1 VTDGFE
7 RRLAADRRF
16 ERLLFWRQ
24 VAIVVVVVA
33 ILIAILVIV
42 S

>member
-1 VTDGFE
+1 MTDGFE

-24 VAIVVVVVA
+24 VAIVMVVA
-33 ILIAILVIV
+33 VLIAILVIV

>member
-24 VAIVVVVVA
+24 VAIVIVVA
-33 ILIAILVIV
+33 VLIAVLVIV

>member
-1 VTDGFE
+1 MTDGFE
-7 RRLAADRRF
+7 RRLAADARF

-24 VAIVVVVVA
+24 VAIVLVVA
-33 ILIAILVIV
+33 VLVAILVIV

>member
-1 VTDGFE
+1 MTDGFE

-24 VAIVVVVVA
+24 VTIVIVVA
-33 ILIAILVIV
+33 ILVAVLVILT
-42 S
+42 

>member
-1 VTDGFE
+1 MTDGFE

-24 VAIVVVVVA
+24 VAIVVVVA

>member
-1 VTDGFE
+1 MTDGFE
-7 RRLAADRRF
+7 RRLAADARF

-24 VAIVVVVVA
+24 VAIVMVVA
-33 ILIAILVIV
+33 VLIAVLVIV

>member
-1 VTDGFE
+1 MTDGFE

-24 VAIVVVVVA
+24 VAIVVVVAV
-33 ILIAILVIV
+33 LIAVLVIV
-42 S
+42 T

>member
-24 VAIVVVVVA
+24 VAIVMVVA
-33 ILIAILVIV
+33 VLIAILVIV

>member
-1 VTDGFE
+1 VTDGFD

-24 VAIVVVVVA
+24 VAIVVVV
-33 ILIAILVIV
+33 AILVTILV
-42 S
+42 ILS

>member
-24 VAIVVVVVA
+24 VAIVMMVA
-33 ILIAILVIV
+33 VLIAILVIV

>member
-7 RRLAADRRF
+7 RRLAADARF

-24 VAIVVVVVA
+24 VAIVVVVA

>member
-1 VTDGFE
+1 MTDGFE

-24 VAIVVVVVA
+24 VAIVVLVA
-33 ILIAILVIV
+33 ILIAVLVIV

>member
-1 VTDGFE
+1 MTDGFE

-24 VAIVVVVVA
+24 LAIVVLVA
-33 ILIAILVIV
+33 ILIAALVILT
-42 S
+42 

>member
-1 VTDGFE
+1 MTDGFE

-24 VAIVVVVVA
+24 AAIVVVVA
-33 ILIAILVIV
+33 ILIAVLVILT
-42 S
+42 

>member
-1 VTDGFE
+1 MTDGFE

-24 VAIVVVVVA
+24 VAIVVVVAV
-33 ILIAILVIV
+33 LIAILVIV

>member
-24 VAIVVVVVA
+24 VAIVMVVA
-33 ILIAILVIV
+33 ILTAILVIV

>member
-24 VAIVVVVVA
+24 VAIVMMVA

>member
-1 VTDGFE
+1 MTDGFE

-24 VAIVVVVVA
+24 LAIVVVVA
-33 ILIAILVIV
+33 ILIAVLVIV

>member
-1 VTDGFE
+1 MTDGFE

-24 VAIVVVVVA
+24 VAIVVVVA
-33 ILIAILVIV
+33 ILIAVLVIV

>member
-24 VAIVVVVVA
+24 VAIVMVVA

>member
-1 VTDGFE
+1 MTDGFE

-24 VAIVVVVVA
+24 VAIVVVVA
-33 ILIAILVIV
+33 ILMAVLVIV
-42 S
+42 T

>member
-24 VAIVVVVVA
+24 VAIVVVVA
-33 ILIAILVIV
+33 ILMAVLVIV
-42 S
+42 T

>member
-1 VTDGFE
+1 MTDGFE

-24 VAIVVVVVA
+24 VAIVIVVA
-33 ILIAILVIV
+33 VLIAVLVIV

>member
-7 RRLAADRRF
+7 RRLAADARF

-24 VAIVVVVVA
+24 VAIVVVVA
-33 ILIAILVIV
+33 ILMAVLVIV
-42 S
+42 T

>member
-1 VTDGFE
+1 MTDGFE

-24 VAIVVVVVA
+24 VAIVMLVA
-33 ILIAILVIV
+33 VLIAILVIV

>member
-24 VAIVVVVVA
+24 VAIVVVVAV
-33 ILIAILVIV
+33 LIAVLVIV

>member
-1 VTDGFE
+1 MTDGFE
-7 RRLAADRRF
+7 RRLAADARF

-24 VAIVVVVVA
+24 VAIVVVVAV
-33 ILIAILVIV
+33 LIAVLVIV

>member
-1 VTDGFE
+1 MTDGFE

-24 VAIVVVVVA
+24 LAIVVVVA
-33 ILIAILVIV
+33 ILIAVLVILT
-42 S
+42 

>member
-1 VTDGFE
+1 MTDGFE
-7 RRLAADRRF
+7 RRLAADARF

-24 VAIVVVVVA
+24 VAIVVAVA
-33 ILIAILVIV
+33 VLIAVLVLV

>member
-1 VTDGFE
+1 MTDGFE

-24 VAIVVVVVA
+24 VAIVAVVA
-33 ILIAILVIV
+33 VLIAVLVIV

>member
-24 VAIVVVVVA
+24 VAIVVVVAV
-33 ILIAILVIV
+33 LIAILVIV
-42 S
+42 T

>member
-1 VTDGFE
+1 MSDGFE
-7 RRLAADRRF
+7 RRLAADARF

-24 VAIVVVVVA
+24 VAIVVVVAV
-33 ILIAILVIV
+33 LIAILVIV

>member
-1 VTDGFE
+1 MTDGFE

-24 VAIVVVVVA
+24 VAIVMLVA